1 MCGKAVSNDPFMLKY
16 YLDRCKT
23 QEKSHN
29 VVDHFLPALK
39 FVPDWFVTSKMI
51 EKLDDALFA
60 NDDVILINEVS
71 NFWAVK
77 WVFLVQI
84 LIILTLMMLILMKMT
99 LKLLSMSDF
108 WLGVIYINSVNQVK
122 RI

>member
-1 MCGKAVSNDPFMLKY
+1 MCGKAVSNDPFMLNN
-16 YLDRCKT
+16 YLNRCKT
-23 QEKSHN
+23 QEISHN
-29 VVDHFLPALK
+29 VVDDFLPALK
-39 FVPDWFVTSKMI
+39 FVPDWCVTSKMI

-84 LIILTLMMLILMKMT
+84 LIILTLMMLILMKMI

-108 WLGVIYINSVNQVK
+108 WLGVIHINSLNQVK